1 MGALARVLQEEFKK
15 SVELTFNILRIFL
28 AFSNFMEMHGLLAN
42 HRVGMLT
49 MKVVDYEVKRWGHRE
64 DERVAREAEY
74 HEIVER
80 AREDGEEAAALRR
93 VQRLREN
100 DKIKERILQIKSEK
114 MLFVAFYILV
124 NLAED
129 VQVERKMLNK
139 DLLHMLES
147 MLERS
152 NGDLLILTVSFLKKL
167 SIYYT
172 NIEAICN
179 ETKIVARLCR
189 FLPCSSQALVLT
201 TLQLLFNLSFHKE
214 LREQM
219 AQCGIVH
226 RLVELLKVSAY
237 RGKTIKLLYHLST
250 DDRTKLLIAECNG
263 IPMIVG

>member
-1 MGALARVLQEEFKK
+1 MRVTVRVQPTAYIESVEDYLDLLYQVSGRSEKQNNEALKLQTRGAGMILQLCREVMNLEKIIQDSTIMGALARVLQEEFKK
-15 SVELTFNILRIFL
+15 SVELTFNILRICL

-64 DERVAREAEY
+64 DERLAREAEY

-152 NGDLLILTVSFLKKL
+152 NGDLLISDSVL
-167 SIYYT
+167 SEEVV
-172 NIEAICN
+172 N
-179 ETKIVARLCR
+179 
-189 FLPCSSQALVLT
+189 
-201 TLQLLFNLSFHKE
+201 LLHE
-214 LREQM
+214 
-219 AQCGIVH
+219 H
-226 RLVELLKVSAY
+226 RS
-237 RGKTIKLLYHLST
+237 H
-250 DDRTKLLIAECNG
+250 
-263 IPMIVG
+263 MQ